1 MFVSFPLWAF
11 RLEMWNDHH
20 ALGMSFGVW
29 LSSIR
34 ALGYDFVGNLFY
46 ITLGINEWCTGFEKS
61 KKIVK
66 ILAKYHLWWW
76 LKRNQFS
83 IIDWMKNRSKINEID
98 NISRNCRYFNE
109 IIVCEDT
116 RVKEEESQTIIKKSS
131 IYHQFFNNS
140 FFFQMDF
147 LVFFQKSHLKKNY
160 PCFFHYFFP
169 IYLIL
174 NLYHTLFYIIL
185 LFLIIFINHI

>member
-1 MFVSFPLWAF
+1 MCLHP
-11 RLEMWNDHH
+11 R
-20 ALGMSFGVW
+20 
-29 LSSIR
+29 
-34 ALGYDFVGNLFY
+34 
-46 ITLGINEWCTGFEKS
+46 FEKS

-116 RVKEEESQTIIKKSS
+116 RVKEEESQTIIKK
-131 IYHQFFNNS
+131 IVNIPPIFQQFF
-140 FFFQMDF
+140 FFSNG
-147 LVFFQKSHLKKNY
+147 FFGIFSKIPFFKKNY

>member
-20 ALGMSFGVW
+20 ALGMGLGVW

-116 RVKEEESQTIIKKSS
+116 RVKEEESQTIIKK
-131 IYHQFFNNS
+131 IVNIPPIFQQF

-147 LVFFQKSHLKKNY
+147 LVFFQKSHFKKKIIHV
-160 PCFFHYFFP
+160 FF
-169 IYLIL
+169 
-174 NLYHTLFYIIL
+174 
-185 LFLIIFINHI
+185 IIFFQFVLF